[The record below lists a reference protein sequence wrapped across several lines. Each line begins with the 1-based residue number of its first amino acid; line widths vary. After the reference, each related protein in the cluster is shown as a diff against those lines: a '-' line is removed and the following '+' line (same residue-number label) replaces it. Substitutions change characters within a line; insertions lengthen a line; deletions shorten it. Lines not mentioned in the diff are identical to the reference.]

1 MKLMKLATA
10 AAFALA
16 ATTAQAGTFDPDGA
30 GPLPAIN
37 LGTFDWGP
45 SNFLALNGQQ
55 AITNFIATGG
65 ICPAGSCSFT
75 VLTQASLIGTLSP
88 SGVSNTPT
96 GLGTTF
102 EITMVARFTE
112 TVTSVSLATETAN
125 FTASPGG
132 FLEIYFDAP
141 ADAHDLTGFGFND
154 GRLILTATLANTP
167 SGNFTVSDP
176 TAVPLDQHNTD
187 DYPANAGL
195 GTPDQLTVS
204 GFGGNGNFILNVTGQ
219 DSAFFIDP
227 LAALGLAFSNIS
239 IDLPYI
245 SVDPADCYDAVAP
258 FAGPIGATNVS
269 TCDNNHVLAWMAA
282 QGGPGQI
289 PNIGPVNGLFFLLFP
304 DFVAQTDFNSPLLF
318 TQRVPEPGSLALLGI
333 GLLGMAAG
341 LRRKWLGPQA

>member
-1 MKLMKLATA
+1 MKFMKLATA

-45 SNFLALNGQQ
+45 SNFLALGGQQ

-65 ICPAGSCSFT
+65 SCSVSCSFS

-88 SGVSNTPT
+88 SGTSNTPA

-112 TVTSVSLATETAN
+112 TVTNVTGSTAF

-132 FLEIYFDAP
+132 FLEIYYDAP
-141 ADAHDLTGFGFND
+141 ANAHDLTGFGFND
-154 GRLILTATLANTP
+154 GRLILTASLDNTP

-187 DYPANAGL
+187 DYPG
-195 GTPDQLTVS
+195 QLTVS

-219 DSAFFIDP
+219 DPTFFIDP
-227 LAALGLAFSNIS
+227 LAAMGLQFSNIS
-239 IDLPYI
+239 IDLPYV

-258 FAGPIGATNVS
+258 FAGPIGSTNVS
-269 TCDNNHVLAWMAA
+269 TCNDLHVLGLMALQA
-282 QGGPGQI
+282 GGGGAI

-304 DFVAQTDFNSPLLF
+304 DFVAQTDFNSPLAF

-341 LRRKWLGPQA
+341 LRRKWLGRQA